1 MGLQANSAPLRNNQA
16 NTGTAE
22 STLTESGDLLI
33 NNNLGQL
40 RRLPIGEENFQLTVD
55 NGQAQWRRSTGELF
69 KVSYHSIPV
78 DDYWDAT
85 WGATGVPFDQSSLTR
100 YNHADK
106 IYANLKYIENTGSVL
121 TKSTSAQGG
130 YNASALTLYKAN
142 CQELWCTINTD
153 DANLDV
159 ILDNLGTTGSGA
171 IDQIVA
177 FVESD
182 ALSGI
187 EIQLDEPSSLGVSGV
202 NNLNTWL
209 GDLKTAL
216 NNSSQG
222 ASLQITLPSLSNA
235 TIAANYNF
243 DYSTFTSNVDLV
255 GINCCCQEQEFGYGM
270 AQTPIELLVGGVY
283 DDTDMCIEAAD
294 EQGQTTFYEG
304 GVLQKYATDNSNNN
318 MQKLVVI
325 LPSSG
330 WANDESGSVFAFD
343 GNLTRNQINLDKTT
357 YNTNIM
363 SGSRDISGELRWFTN
378 THTFS
383 YCDGYAMRRKAEV
396 VRQWLNA
403 WELDY
408 PLKEKPIYN
417 LAFKHM
423 GGNNSDYYSP

>member
-22 STLTESGDLLI
+22 STLTTAGDILI

-40 RRLPIGEENFQLTVD
+40 RRLPIGAENFQLTVD
-55 NGQAQWRRSTGELF
+55 NGQATWKRSTGELY

-85 WGATGVPFDQSSLTR
+85 WGATGVPFNQTSLSR
-100 YNHADK
+100 YNHAEK
-106 IYANLKYIENTGSVL
+106 FYANLKYVENTGSVL

-177 FVESD
+177 FVEGD
-182 ALSGI
+182 AFSGI
-187 EIQLDEPSSLGVSGV
+187 DIQLDEPASLGVSAV

-216 NNSSQG
+216 NNSTQG
-222 ASLQITLPSLSNA
+222 ASLQITLPALSNA
-235 TIAANYNF
+235 TIAGNYNF
-243 DYSTFTSNVDLV
+243 DYGTFASNVDLI
-255 GINCCCQEQEFGYGM
+255 GINCCCAHTEFGYGYGT
-270 AQTPIELLVGGVY
+270 TPYEMLIGGVY
-283 DDTDMCIEAAD
+283 DDVDMCITGAD

-325 LPSSG
+325 LPNDG
-330 WANDESGSVFAFD
+330 WANDESASNFTFD
-343 GNLTRNQINLDKTT
+343 LNLTRNQINLDTST
-357 YNTNIM
+357 YNTNIF
-363 SGSRDISGELRWFTN
+363 SGRRDSSGELRWFTD
-378 THTFS
+378 THTFTF
-383 YCDGYAMRRKAEV
+383 CDGEAMRRKAEV
-396 VRQWLNA
+396 IRQWLNK

-417 LAFKHM
+417 LAFKYM
-423 GGNNSDYYSP
+423 GGNNFSYFE